1 MKDRYTMIFPNYTI
15 GVEAYEKIR
24 EVCPR
29 YGKSVVV
36 IGGRKGIEAA
46 QEKMVRAV
54 EGVGLEFTGFIH
66 AGGQS
71 SDENIERISED
82 SAVQEADMIFAVGG
96 GKAIDTAK
104 AVAHRQNKPYFT
116 FPTVAGSCAAAA
128 SIATIYTPEGKFQ
141 DYLYSTIP
149 PVHVFLCSR
158 IMAQAPVEYLL
169 RGIGDTMAKY
179 YEAAIASRGRKLQHR
194 DGMGIALSRMCL
206 DPLYAY
212 GEQAVADNRRH
223 VVSPAFEEVILAIV
237 MTSGLV
243 SNFAAPTSSSW
254 SSPICRRPS
263 SAVSTA
269 ASSPTASCSSCSA
282 MGRKRSSSASMRF
295 ARASACRPA
304 ARRPARARRISGASS
319 ARRRRSRTCAS
330 CPTRSRRT
338 CCMRLLRRLRRIIAN
353 RNRRGCP

>member
-128 SIATIYTPEGKFQ
+128 SIATIYTPDGKF
-141 DYLYSTIP
+141 
-149 PVHVFLCSR
+149 H
-158 IMAQAPVEYLL
+158 LL
-169 RGIGDTMAKY
+169 
-179 YEAAIASRGRKLQHR
+179 
-194 DGMGIALSRMCL
+194 
-206 DPLYAY
+206 
-212 GEQAVADNRRH
+212 
-223 VVSPAFEEVILAIV
+223 
-237 MTSGLV
+237 
-243 SNFAAPTSSSW
+243 
-254 SSPICRRPS
+254 
-263 SAVSTA
+263 
-269 ASSPTASCSSCSA
+269 
-282 MGRKRSSSASMRF
+282 
-295 ARASACRPA
+295 
-304 ARRPARARRISGASS
+304 
-319 ARRRRSRTCAS
+319 
-330 CPTRSRRT
+330 
-338 CCMRLLRRLRRIIAN
+338 
-353 RNRRGCP
+353 

>member
-116 FPTVAGSCAAAA
+116 FPTVAG
-128 SIATIYTPEGKFQ
+128 
-141 DYLYSTIP
+141 
-149 PVHVFLCSR
+149 R
-158 IMAQAPVEYLL
+158 L
-169 RGIGDTMAKY
+169 RRSGQY
-179 YEAAIASRGRKLQHR
+179 R
-194 DGMGIALSRMCL
+194 D
-206 DPLYAY
+206 DLYA
-212 GEQAVADNRRH
+212 GW
-223 VVSPAFEEVILAIV
+223 EVP
-237 MTSGLV
+237 GL
-243 SNFAAPTSSSW
+243 PLLDD
-254 SSPICRRPS
+254 
-263 SAVSTA
+263 TA
-269 ASSPTASCSSCSA
+269 GPRIPLQPHHGAGA
-282 MGRKRSSSASMRF
+282 GRI
-295 ARASACRPA
+295 PA
-304 ARRPARARRISGASS
+304 ARHR
-319 ARRRRSRTCAS
+319 
-330 CPTRSRRT
+330 
-338 CCMRLLRRLRRIIAN
+338 
-353 RNRRGCP
+353 

>member
-128 SIATIYTPEGKFQ
+128 SIATIYTPDGKFQ

-194 DGMGIALSRMCL
+194 
-206 DPLYAY
+206 
-212 GEQAVADNRRH
+212 AVRGQDRRH
-223 VVSPAFEEVILAIV
+223 ECRHSADRQLRLERYSPARVRQGQVNQDFSRFSRVYENPPGPLGLGDFAITWTFRQNTNKTWAECGQNTGARV
-237 MTSGLV
+237 DIT
-243 SNFAAPTSSSW
+243 
-254 SSPICRRPS
+254 RDD
-263 SAVSTA
+263 
-269 ASSPTASCSSCSA
+269 
-282 MGRKRSSSASMRF
+282 MRF
-295 ARASACRPA
+295 LDF
-304 ARRPARARRISGASS
+304 
-319 ARRRRSRTCAS
+319 
-330 CPTRSRRT
+330 SRR
-338 CCMRLLRRLRRIIAN
+338 CEKWAIRDSN
-353 RNRRGCP
+353 P

>member
-104 AVAHRQNKPYFT
+104 AVAHRQNLH
-116 FPTVAGSCAAAA
+116 AGREVPGLPLLDDTAGTCLPLQPHHGAGA
-128 SIATIYTPEGKFQ
+128 G
-141 DYLYSTIP
+141 
-149 PVHVFLCSR
+149 R
-158 IMAQAPVEYLL
+158 I
-169 RGIGDTMAKY
+169 
-179 YEAAIASRGRKLQHR
+179 
-194 DGMGIALSRMCL
+194 
-206 DPLYAY
+206 
-212 GEQAVADNRRH
+212 
-223 VVSPAFEEVILAIV
+223 
-237 MTSGLV
+237 
-243 SNFAAPTSSSW
+243 
-254 SSPICRRPS
+254 
-263 SAVSTA
+263 
-269 ASSPTASCSSCSA
+269 
-282 MGRKRSSSASMRF
+282 
-295 ARASACRPA
+295 PA
-304 ARRPARARRISGASS
+304 ARHR
-319 ARRRRSRTCAS
+319 
-330 CPTRSRRT
+330 
-338 CCMRLLRRLRRIIAN
+338 
-353 RNRRGCP
+353 